1 MQDRGM
7 RLRALLVLVLL
18 CVPMTAGSGP
28 VRAEEASAAAQ
39 AAGPWPAP
47 VLVNPVTIRLR
58 VGDNH
63 LSLDNER
70 DYVLR
75 MPGRRKKTGIL
86 YISGG
91 RNIRLIGGY
100 MSVKASDVNIVIRDS
115 GGTKAGRI
123 VHIEGLLIDSS
134 SGRKAD
140 GIRIAAPRTIVQ
152 LKNVR
157 IVNLRGTAK
166 TVHADL
172 IQPFGGMKE
181 LRIDGFTG
189 ATHYND
195 LYFRREN
202 HPLGPAIGTVRI
214 RNANVF
220 GYVNKGRVPRTTLR
234 GISIGT
240 QALDPKDG
248 DAPIVCRLTNPVYLE
263 QFYVKP
269 PKGVSLGQFV
279 FPNVSSRSG
288 CAAKV
293 SKDGKSLD
301 WPALRASA
309 GGKVSGVVKLGP
321 PPNGA
326 FVPPG
331 SAGLGYGG

>member
-1 MQDRGM
+1 MRIRG
-7 RLRALLVLVLL
+7 LVVLVLL
-18 CVPMTAGSGP
+18 CVPMSAGMGP
-28 VRAEEASAAAQ
+28 VRGDEAPSASAQ
-39 AAGPWPAP
+39 GVGPWPAP

-58 VGDNH
+58 VGDDH
-63 LSLDNER
+63 LSLNNER

-75 MPGRRKKTGIL
+75 MPGRRKKTGVL

-100 MSVKASDVNIVIRDS
+100 MSAKSSDVNVVIRDS
-115 GGTKAGRI
+115 AGTKAGRI
-123 VHIEGLLIDSS
+123 VHIEGLLINSS
-134 SGRKAD
+134 SGTKAD

-157 IVNLRGTAK
+157 IVNLRGTTK

-172 IQPFGGMKE
+172 IQPFGGVKE

-189 ATHYND
+189 ASHYSNF
-195 LYFRREN
+195 YFRREN
-202 HPLGPAIGTVRI
+202 KPLGPAIGTVRI
-214 RNANVF
+214 RNANLF
-220 GYVNKGRVPRTTLR
+220 GYVNKGKVPPTTIR
-234 GISIGT
+234 AISIGT
-240 QALDPKDG
+240 QALDPRDG
-248 DAPIVCRLTNPVYLE
+248 DPPIVCSLSNPVYLE
-263 QFYVKP
+263 HFYAKP

-293 SKDGKSLD
+293 SKDGKSVD

-309 GGKVSGVVKLGP
+309 GGKVTGVVRRGP

-331 SAGLGYGG
+331 SVGLNYPG